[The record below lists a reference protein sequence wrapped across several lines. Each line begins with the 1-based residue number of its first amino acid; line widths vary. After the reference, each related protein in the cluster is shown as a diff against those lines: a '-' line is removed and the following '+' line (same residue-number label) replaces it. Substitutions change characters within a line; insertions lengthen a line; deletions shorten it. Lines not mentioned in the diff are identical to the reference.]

1 MSGRRRGPRGKKA
14 RGTGNFANRRRFLL
28 TVWVLSASV
37 LLGRAAEV
45 QVVQADRW
53 SQLADDQ
60 HQRQSTVAAER
71 GLIVDRNGIPLALS
85 HETFRVAVAPAE
97 LKDPAEASS
106 ILESVLQ
113 LSGSD
118 ARRITTSDRRWV
130 TISGR
135 FPPSVREAL
144 SGQQGIH
151 LEREL
156 RRFYPQG
163 GLGRGLL
170 GTVIDQTGSGGIE
183 QEFEEH
189 LRGSTGAEVVARD
202 SGGRPIPGE
211 TWTVRRPHT
220 GGSVV
225 LSLEASLQEIAHEA
239 LKDAIESTGSKGG
252 DLLVTDPR
260 TGEVLAM
267 VSMRDGVAA
276 HVGSINAPY
285 EPGSTLKPF
294 TVAAL
299 LREGRASLDDSV
311 DTGNGTWTVRG
322 RTIRDVSAVGTVSL
336 RHALQVSSNVGIAR
350 VAQRLEPEEQYEG
363 LRDFGF
369 GLPTGIPLP
378 GEAAGTLR
386 RPSQWSGQSA
396 ASLAIG
402 YEIAVTPIQMAMA
415 YGALAN
421 GGVLMQPLLVKELR
435 DATGASVERF
445 DARAIRRIISPEEA
459 HQITEALVGAVEEGT
474 GTRARLAS
482 FAVAGKS
489 GTSRAYARNGGYEA
503 GAYFA
508 SFVGFF
514 PADDPQ
520 LVVFVK
526 LERPQGTY
534 YGGATA
540 APVTRATMEAI
551 LAARESPLDPAALS
565 ALARSQRLHEG
576 RRSQGAVSARLT
588 PTFASTFESAGPI
601 TSQSTFAELP
611 VDGIEGDGSF
621 GIPDVQGL
629 SARAAARRLHSLGL
643 SVTWEASGVVSGSIP
658 RAGNRV
664 APGDTIQLLS
674 IARAI
679 GAGADE

>member
-1 MSGRRRGPRGKKA
+1 M
-14 RGTGNFANRRRFLL
+14 
-28 TVWVLSASV
+28 
-37 LLGRAAEV
+37 E
-45 QVVQADRW
+45 
-53 SQLADDQ
+53 
-60 HQRQSTVAAER
+60 
-71 GLIVDRNGIPLALS
+71 
-85 HETFRVAVAPAE
+85 
-97 LKDPAEASS
+97 
-106 ILESVLQ
+106 
-113 LSGSD
+113 
-118 ARRITTSDRRWV
+118 
-130 TISGR
+130 
-135 FPPSVREAL
+135 
-144 SGQQGIH
+144 
-151 LEREL
+151 
-156 RRFYPQG
+156 
-163 GLGRGLL
+163 
-170 GTVIDQTGSGGIE
+170 
-183 QEFEEH
+183 
-189 LRGSTGAEVVARD
+189 
-202 SGGRPIPGE
+202 
-211 TWTVRRPHT
+211 
-220 GGSVV
+220 
-225 LSLEASLQEIAHEA
+225 
-239 LKDAIESTGSKGG
+239 AIESTGSKGG

-311 DTGNGTWTVRG
+311 DTGNGTWTVQG
-322 RTIRDVSAVGTVSL
+322 RTIRDVSTVGIASL
-336 RHALQVSSNVGIAR
+336 RHVLQVSSNVGIAM
-350 VAQRLEPEEQYEG
+350 VAQRLRPDEQYEG

-369 GLPTGIPLP
+369 GVPTGILLP

-386 RPSQWSGQSA
+386 RPSEWSGQSA

-445 DARAIRRIISPEEA
+445 EARTIRRIISPEEA
-459 HQITEALVGAVEEGT
+459 HQITEAQA
-474 GTRARLAS
+474 RARLAS

-489 GTSRAYARNGGYEA
+489 GTSRAYAKNGGYED
-503 GAYFA
+503 GAYFS

-514 PADDPQ
+514 PADNPQ

-576 RRSQGAVSARLT
+576 RRSRRATGTTGARLI
-588 PTFASTFESAGPI
+588 PTFASALKSPFP
-601 TSQSTFAELP
+601 ELP
-611 VDGIEGDGSF
+611 LGGMQGNGSF
-621 GIPDVQGL
+621 GIPDVRGL

-643 SVTWEASGVVSGSIP
+643 SVIWESPGVISGSVP
-658 RAGNRV
+658 RAGDSV
-664 APGDTIQLLS
+664 APGDTVQLLS
-674 IARAI
+674 TARGI
-679 GAGADE
+679 EKGSDE

>member
-1 MSGRRRGPRGKKA
+1 
-14 RGTGNFANRRRFLL
+14 
-28 TVWVLSASV
+28 
-37 LLGRAAEV
+37 
-45 QVVQADRW
+45 
-53 SQLADDQ
+53 
-60 HQRQSTVAAER
+60 
-71 GLIVDRNGIPLALS
+71 
-85 HETFRVAVAPAE
+85 
-97 LKDPAEASS
+97 
-106 ILESVLQ
+106 
-113 LSGSD
+113 
-118 ARRITTSDRRWV
+118 
-130 TISGR
+130 
-135 FPPSVREAL
+135 
-144 SGQQGIH
+144 
-151 LEREL
+151 
-156 RRFYPQG
+156 
-163 GLGRGLL
+163 
-170 GTVIDQTGSGGIE
+170 
-183 QEFEEH
+183 
-189 LRGSTGAEVVARD
+189 
-202 SGGRPIPGE
+202 
-211 TWTVRRPHT
+211 
-220 GGSVV
+220 

-239 LKDAIESTGSKGG
+239 LMDAIESTRSKGG

-267 VSMRDGVAA
+267 VSMRDGVAV

-299 LREGRASLDDSV
+299 LRERRASLDDSV
-311 DTGNGTWTVRG
+311 DTGNGTWTVQG

-350 VAQRLEPEEQYEG
+350 VAQRLKPEEQYEG

-445 DARAIRRIISPEEA
+445 DSRAIRRIISPQEA
-459 HQITEALVGAVEEGT
+459 HEITEALVGAVEEGT

-489 GTSRAYARNGGYEA
+489 GTSRAYAKDGGYEA
-503 GAYFA
+503 GAYFS

-576 RRSQGAVSARLT
+576 RRSQGATRTASARLT
-588 PTFASTFESAGPI
+588 PTFASALESAGPI
-601 TSQSTFAELP
+601 ASGSPFAGLP
-611 VDGIEGDGSF
+611 VEEIEGDGSF
-621 GIPDVQGL
+621 GIPDVRGL

-643 SVTWEASGVVSGSIP
+643 SVSWEASGVVSGSIP
-658 RAGNRV
+658 RAGNPV
-664 APGDTIQLLS
+664 APGDTVQLLS
-674 IARAI
+674 TARGI